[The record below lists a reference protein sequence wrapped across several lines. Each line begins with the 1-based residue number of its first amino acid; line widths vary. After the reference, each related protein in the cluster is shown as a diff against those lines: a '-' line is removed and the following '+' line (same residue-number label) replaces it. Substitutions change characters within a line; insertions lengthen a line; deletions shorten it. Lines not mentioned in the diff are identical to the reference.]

1 MEKKVK
7 LKLSVADWAFF
18 GKSGLDPEEY
28 YAKLRKMGFTGL
40 EMVPRERLKA
50 AKSAGF
56 EILNESIFPDCI
68 PHGLNR
74 KENHGRLIPKIRESI
89 DSAAEAGIKAVI
101 IFSGNRMGQPDCE
114 GIGNCKTAIEQVV
127 PDAEKKKV
135 TLLFEVFNIFNH
147 EDCQADNSRYGF
159 SIARAIGSPYLKVL
173 YDIYHMEMM
182 SENSAEILPFNI
194 PYTGHL
200 HVADIPKRD
209 RPKKNGA
216 VDYGC
221 IVRKTMA
228 AGYDGYWGME
238 FIPSGDPIKELAEAK
253 SLFDGFANAKE

>member
-1 MEKKVK
+1 MK

-18 GKSGLDPEEY
+18 GKSGLEPEEY
-28 YAKLRKMGFTGL
+28 YGKLRKMGFTGL
-40 EMVPRERLKA
+40 EMVPRERVKI

-74 KENHGRLIPKIRESI
+74 KENHGRLIPRIRESI
-89 DSAAEAGIKAVI
+89 DSAADAGIKAVI

-114 GIGNCKTAIEQVV
+114 GIRNCKSAIEQVI
-127 PDAEKKKV
+127 PDAEKKNV

-147 EDCQADNSRYGF
+147 EDYQADNSRYGF
-159 SIARAIGSPYLKVL
+159 SIARAIGSPCLKVL

-194 PYTGHL
+194 PYLGHL

-209 RPKKNGA
+209 KPKKNGNI
-216 VDYGC
+216 DYGM
-221 IVRKTMA
+221 IVRKTMD

-238 FIPSGDPIKELAEAK
+238 FIPLKDPMRELAEAK
-253 SLFDGFANAKE
+253 GLFDTFVSS